1 MWVWPL
7 WKCPYF
13 VFFTL
18 FYNRYNFPS
27 FRPGNCFF
35 ITFPLVPKD
44 HSLFCFFSTFF
55 IFRNFIRGYSTR
67 VKWRLFEM
75 VLDKIHLK
83 LLTLNRNYFLV
94 LKDSLMI
101 TLNAY
106 SKLLFFFMI
115 NMGIV
120 LTLRAPDPLIIWIGL
135 EINLL
140 RFIPLM
146 LESNSNIRTSNI
158 IKYFLVQAITSLLIL
173 FSASNFILFKFT
185 FDNSLIFLAVL
196 IKLGIPPYHFWL
208 PPVISSISWDNAFLL
223 SSFQKIA
230 PLIILL
236 SIGRVSKLIFG
247 VITTSLLIRCWGG
260 LRQSNFRPLIA
271 YSSIHHMGWCV
282 LASIIRINALIYY
295 FLIYRVSIY
304 IIFKLFKTRNTHQFK
319 SLYKIAGDASLA
331 LTFILL
337 LSLAGLPP
345 LLGFFPKILLV
356 RILIHISTLMVIF
369 LLIGSA
375 INLFFYLNAR
385 FSFIATTS
393 TLSYTPKLS
402 IRASLFIIGVIVI
415 FTPIFI
421 LLCALAVFN

>member
-1 MWVWPL
+1 M
-7 WKCPYF
+7 
-13 VFFTL
+13 
-18 FYNRYNFPS
+18 
-27 FRPGNCFF
+27 
-35 ITFPLVPKD
+35 
-44 HSLFCFFSTFF
+44 
-55 IFRNFIRGYSTR
+55 
-67 VKWRLFEM
+67 
-75 VLDKIHLK
+75 
-83 LLTLNRNYFLV
+83 
-94 LKDSLMI
+94 
-101 TLNAY
+101 
-106 SKLLFFFMI
+106 
-115 NMGIV
+115 
-120 LTLRAPDPLIIWIGL
+120 
-135 EINLL
+135 
-140 RFIPLM
+140 
-146 LESNSNIRTSNI
+146 
-158 IKYFLVQAITSLLIL
+158 
-173 FSASNFILFKFT
+173 
-185 FDNSLIFLAVL
+185 
-196 IKLGIPPYHFWL
+196 
-208 PPVISSISWDNAFLL
+208 
-223 SSFQKIA
+223 
-230 PLIILL
+230 
-236 SIGRVSKLIFG
+236 
-247 VITTSLLIRCWGG
+247 
-260 LRQSNFRPLIA
+260 
-271 YSSIHHMGWCV
+271 

-356 RILIHISTLMVIF
+356 RILIHISTLIVIF